1 MILGIETSTK
11 EASLAVLD
19 RTSGAIVYERIFV
32 TERAHNAVIFDP
44 VEEILNQFRDRLAG
58 IVVGLGPGSYGGV
71 RVGISVANGLALAMG
86 LPVTGRRS
94 LEAWKAA
101 SDSYL
106 VVGDARRGT
115 LFVAE
120 VIERKLQGEPVL
132 VETGQIQSILRPM
145 RERGLS
151 LYTPDSMVIGLIDD
165 AILSFPGAAALTSLF
180 GDTDFDSAVPEVL
193 EPHYLRAPYITFP
206 KGK

>member
-1 MILGIETSTK
+1 MILGIETSTR

-19 RTSGAIVYERIFV
+19 RENGAIVYERTFV
-32 TERAHNAVIFDP
+32 TERAHNAVIFEP
-44 VEEILNQFRDRLAG
+44 VEEILNQFRGRLAG

-86 LPVTGRRS
+86 LPVAGRTS

-120 VIERKLQGEPVL
+120 VIERKLQGEPLL
-132 VETGQIQSILRPM
+132 VEVGEIGSILRPM
-145 RERGLS
+145 REMGFPIH
-151 LYTPDSMVIGLIDD
+151 TPDTKVVELVDD
-165 AILSFPGAAALTSLF
+165 AVLSFPEAATLASLV
-180 GDTDFDSAVPEVL
+180 GDTQLERGVPPVL

>member
-1 MILGIETSTK
+1 MILGIETSTR

-19 RTSGAIVYERIFV
+19 RTTGAIVYETVFV
-32 TERAHNAVIFDP
+32 TERAHNAVIFEP

-71 RVGISVANGLALAMG
+71 RVGISVANGLALALG
-86 LPVTGRRS
+86 LPVAGRTS

-120 VIERKLQGEPVL
+120 VIERKLQGEPLL
-132 VETGQIQSILRPM
+132 VEAGEIDACLQPM

-151 LYTPDSMVIGLIDD
+151 IYTPDTKVVELVND
-165 AILSFPGAAALTSLF
+165 AVLSFPGAAALASLF
-180 GDTDFDSAVPEVL
+180 GDDEFDSVVPEVL

>member
-1 MILGIETSTK
+1 MILGIETSTR

-19 RTSGAIVYERIFV
+19 RESGAIVYERIFV
-32 TERAHNAVIFDP
+32 TERAHNAVIFEP

-86 LPVTGRRS
+86 LPVTGRTS

-120 VIERKLQGEPVL
+120 VIERKLQGEPLL
-132 VETGQIQSILRPM
+132 VEVGEIGSILRPM

-151 LYTPDSMVIGLIDD
+151 IHTPDTKVVELVDD
-165 AILSFPGAAALTSLF
+165 AVLSFPEAATLASHF
-180 GDTDFDSAVPEVL
+180 GDTQLERGVPQVL